1 MNKIKHPEKNA
12 GLAGRRVLIF
22 QQRGWGK
29 GIGRFLAKK
38 LYKEGC
44 KLAAITYKRNTHE
57 LIINQP
63 NVKYDLVINN
73 DEIMSR
79 PKDYLEEDKF
89 SLKEI
94 CDCLGVDSI
103 WPLVASL
110 RNHTRSYK
118 DKFYYG
124 FKQNVPDEEIL
135 DYVRAVY
142 KYIKVVFN
150 KFSPEVIISPN
161 FVALSHI
168 MFNLYALKKG
178 VAMIGIADTK
188 VKEYY
193 IFTNHYNHSQG
204 LFLDRVDEL
213 NAGQAETN
221 SRDKARRYIK
231 EFRDSFKTMSEIDTD
246 DSAKKKSLKQIIKN
260 EISPYYQCLLWYLKN
275 PSKEEFS
282 ESIGSMVDYRP
293 PKILLRDHYARK
305 RNQKF
310 IDNFN
315 YYPFDKIKKFV
326 YFPLQFQPEETIDV
340 IAPYFSNQIE
350 TARLIAMSLPD
361 DYTLVVKEHPGMAG
375 LRPGSYLAKVARTV
389 NVKLI
394 DYRIASEDIL
404 KKADLVISPNGT
416 TLVEAAFY
424 RKPAI
429 QLGNLGTT
437 LKLPNIFKHTDMT
450 TITEKIKQALKVNLK
465 TEEYDRRLENYV
477 AAVYDTGFNY
487 KYAKAWVQG
496 GEDMEILWQIYKKEI
511 ERVLRYFSLREK
523 AATTNAAHANLDN

>member
-1 MNKIKHPEKNA
+1 MNEIKQAEQNT
-12 GLAGRRVLIF
+12 GLASRRILIF

-38 LYKEGC
+38 LYQEGC

-63 NVKYDLVINN
+63 NVKYDLIINH

-79 PKDYLEEDKF
+79 PKDYLVGDEF
-89 SLKEI
+89 SLNEI
-94 CDCLGVDSI
+94 CDDLGVDSI

-135 DYVRAVY
+135 DYVKAVY
-142 KYIKVVFN
+142 KCVKIMFD

-168 MFNLYALKKG
+168 MFNLYAQKRG
-178 VAMIGIADTK
+178 VMMIGVADTK
-188 VKEYY
+188 VKEHY
-193 IFTNHYNHSQG
+193 IFTHHYNHSQG

-213 NAGQAETN
+213 NAGKTESDNRA
-221 SRDKARRYIK
+221 KAKQYIK
-231 EFRDSFKTMSEIDTD
+231 EFRGNFKTMAEINTD
-246 DSAKKKSLKQIIKN
+246 DSAKKSLRQIIKN
-260 EISPYYQCLLWYLKN
+260 EISPYYQCLRWCLKSS
-275 PSKEEFS
+275 PKEELM
-282 ESIGSMVDYRP
+282 ESIGSTVDYRP

-310 IDNFN
+310 VDNFN
-315 YYPFDKIKKFV
+315 YYPFNKIKKFV

-375 LRPGSYLAKVARTV
+375 LRPGSYLEKIARTV

-394 DYRIASEDIL
+394 DYRIASEDVL
-404 KKADLVISPNGT
+404 KKADLIVSPNGT

-450 TITEKIKQALKVNLK
+450 TLTEKIKQALKVNLE
-465 TEEYDRRLENYV
+465 TEEYERRLENYV

-496 GEDMEILWQIYKKEI
+496 GEDMEVLWQIYKKEI
-511 ERVLRYFSLREK
+511 ERALNS
-523 AATTNAAHANLDN
+523 D

>member
-1 MNKIKHPEKNA
+1 MNGIKQSEQNNS
-12 GLAGRRVLIF
+12 LAGRRVLIF

-38 LYKEGC
+38 LYQEGC

-63 NVKYDLVINN
+63 NIKYDLVINN

-79 PKDYLEEDKF
+79 PKDYLAGDKF

-94 CDCLGVDSI
+94 CERLGVDSI

-124 FKQNVPDEEIL
+124 FKQNVPDEEII
-135 DYVRAVY
+135 DYVMAVY
-142 KYIKVVFN
+142 KYIKIIFDKFN
-150 KFSPEVIISPN
+150 PEVIISPN

-168 MFNLYALKKG
+168 MVNLYALKRG
-178 VAMIGIADTK
+178 VTMIGVADTK
-188 VKEYY
+188 VKEHY
-193 IFTNHYNHSQG
+193 IFTYHYNHSQG
-204 LFLDRVDEL
+204 LFLNRVDEL
-213 NAGQAETN
+213 NRNKARTEN
-221 SRDKARRYIK
+221 RDKAKQYIK
-231 EFRDSFKTMSEIDTD
+231 EFRESFKTMAEVNIDD
-246 DSAKKKSLKQIIKN
+246 PVKKSLKQIIKN
-260 EISPYYQCLLWYLKN
+260 EISPYYQCLRWYLKN

-310 IDNFN
+310 IDDFN

-350 TARLIAMSLPD
+350 TARLVAMSLPD

-375 LRPGSYLAKVARTV
+375 LRPGSYLEKVARTV

-394 DYRIASEDIL
+394 DYRIPSEDVL
-404 KKADLVISPNGT
+404 KRADLIISPNGT

-450 TITEKIKQALKVNLK
+450 TITEKIKQALEANLE
-465 TEEYDRRLENYV
+465 TEEYERRLENYV

-496 GEDMEILWQIYKKEI
+496 GENMETLWQIYKKEV
-511 ERVLRYFSLREK
+511 ERVLLSNK
-523 AATTNAAHANLDN
+523 KI

>member
-1 MNKIKHPEKNA
+1 MSDKKNNIKNSDSSKTV
-12 GLAGRRVLIF
+12 LTGRRVLIF

-29 GIGRFLAKK
+29 GIGRILAKR
-38 LYKEGC
+38 LYGEGC
-44 KLAAITYKRNTHE
+44 KLAAVTYKRNTHE
-57 LIINQP
+57 LIVNQP
-63 NVKYDLVINN
+63 NVKYDLIINN

-79 PKDYLEEDKF
+79 PKDYLKGDRF
-89 SLKEI
+89 SLNKI
-94 CDCLGVDSI
+94 CEDLGVDSI

-124 FKQNVPDEEIL
+124 FKQNVPDEEIVN
-135 DYVRAVY
+135 YVMAVY
-142 KYIKVVFN
+142 KYIKIIFSEFN
-150 KFSPEVIISPN
+150 PEIIISPN

-168 MFNLYALKKG
+168 MVNLYAQKRG

-188 VKEYY
+188 VKDHY
-193 IFTNHYNHSQG
+193 IFTNSYNHDKG
-204 LFLDRVDEL
+204 AFLGRVDEL
-213 NAGQAETN
+213 NAGRVETKN
-221 SRDKARRYIK
+221 RDRARQYIR
-231 EFRDSFKTMSEIDTD
+231 EFRASFKNLSEIEPD
-246 DSAKKKSLKQIIKN
+246 DPGKKESLKQIVRK
-260 EISPYYQCLLWYLKN
+260 EISPYYHSLRWYLKN

-282 ESIGSMVDYRP
+282 ESIGSFVDYRP

-310 IDNFN
+310 IDNFE
-315 YYPFDKIKKFV
+315 YYPFDKIQKFV

-340 IAPYFSNQIE
+340 TAPYFSNQIE
-350 TARLIAMSLPD
+350 TARLSAMSLPD

-375 LRPGSYLAKVARTV
+375 LRPGSYLEKVSRTV

-394 DYRIASEDIL
+394 DYRIPNEQIL
-404 KKADLVISPNGT
+404 KKADLIISPNST
-416 TLVEAAFY
+416 SLVESAFY
-424 RKPAI
+424 SKPAI

-450 TITEKIKQALKVNLK
+450 TITEKIKQALGADLK
-465 TEEYDRRLENYV
+465 TEEYERRLENYV

-511 ERVLRYFSLREK
+511 ERVLAKNNLLI
-523 AATTNAAHANLDN
+523 AN